1 MLPIESL
8 GGRAVRDIRHLA
20 VLQNFVISTLSVLL
34 LLGLYPVLQLH
45 VLLGELI
52 EKTLIQENHVF
63 GLLEVA
69 LKLIVLQVPPI
80 GLSFSLSHFF
90 FHLGAFSF
98 EGGAAVPKG

>member
-1 MLPIESL
+1 MPIESL
-8 GGRAVRDIRHLA
+8 GGRVVRDIRHLA

-34 LLGLYPVLQLH
+34 LLGLYPVLQFH

-52 EKTLIQENHVF
+52 EETLIQENHIF

-80 GLSFSLSHFF
+80 GLSLSLSHFF
-90 FHLGAFSF
+90 FHLGALYF
-98 EGGAAVPKG
+98 EGGATVLEG